1 MTHIQREYS
10 LNFDKK
16 KRKSKNIK
24 YLIFHY
30 TGMKSE
36 KAAIRRL
43 TEIQSEVSANY
54 FIKKNGE
61 IILMVPD
68 LHIAWHAGKSK
79 WKNYN
84 FLNKHSIGIEISNKG
99 HENGYQA
106 FSKKQ
111 IYSLTRLSKILIK
124 KYKIKRCNILGHSDI
139 AYNRKKDPG
148 EKFPW
153 KILARH
159 KIGIWHKL
167 KESKLKKNRI
177 KKTSFYEEKL
187 FYKYIKAIGYENYI
201 NMRKKIHRNKLIKA
215 FQRRYRTEKISGII
229 DQECLLIA
237 KNLHFL
243 AKKRS

>member
-1 MTHIQREYS
+1 MFSKLRLNYS
-10 LNFDKK
+10 PNFSSIA
-16 KRKSKNIK
+16 RNTKNIK
-24 YLIFHY
+24 FLIFHY

-36 KAAIRRL
+36 KSAILKL
-43 TEIQSEVSANY
+43 TDDKSKVSAHY

-84 FLNKHSIGIEISNKG
+84 FLNKYSIGIEISNKG

-124 KYKIKRCNILGHSDI
+124 KYKIKKTNILGHSDI

-153 KILARH
+153 KLLS
-159 KIGIWHKL
+159 KKKVSVWHNLNQK
-167 KESKLKKNRI
+167 
-177 KKTSFYEEKL
+177 
-187 FYKYIKAIGYENYI
+187 
-201 NMRKKIHRNKLIKA
+201 KLIKLRNIHINNIEKKQLFKYLGKFGYFVNKISKIQKKKLLLA
-215 FQRRYRTEKISGII
+215 FQRRFRNALVSGKP
-229 DQECLLIA
+229 DKECLLIA
-237 KNLHFL
+237 KKLSKL
-243 AKKRS
+243 SI